1 MEDGMDDSSSNEYD
15 SSTDSSAASSQE
27 DSSLGGSDNSSSSSE
42 ESLDPLTKLEDCKVN
57 GTVLQLPQGLC
68 EQEDVFQQLLSHET
82 WKNLSSANR
91 EHLKKFL
98 PTFTSNNDAEQEA
111 SLQLLFSGE
120 NMRFGN
126 PLKDFHRNLKNG
138 YYRPDIARMRC
149 LLKKALSREY
159 NYSQK
164 RYYFRVMKSVL
175 VSRQKLLQA
184 ANILPPGVNPKVP
197 KLPAPPRTQHLS
209 TREFRTR
216 RRYFQELRAVRQEV
230 GESGHSSDDEN
241 YPEGPPAQM
250 NKKLKRRLSVLETS
264 LCPEMRRVVST
275 LAAKPAGLDLAANVT
290 ASNNPYEI
298 SDDAYR
304 NMLVRHKKR
313 RLAGDVH
320 PELNCLG
327 RSLHDVVDRAN
338 RIMSKKGL
346 PSGIMKF
353 ESPLTLGKQHSKQ
366 VQKRRNSKVQQE
378 SAVPSPGPIVMADSS
393 DMAESDD
400 DDVIS
405 VTRLTEDTDK
415 LQKVRDKKL
424 VEKDKENESK
434 ERGKE
439 RDLEKE
445 REKEKVVIKD
455 KEQEEW
461 DKFIGNDA
469 DKLAIV
475 SSPRASTGKPKKK
488 NVVARPGKP
497 NNLSGLPT
505 SRRILKGE
513 LENAVDNI
521 LNTGTTP
528 SLTDTKSL
536 QTVKEPP
543 TQSIQT
549 PKLLLQDQL
558 KEEDVGVKVVQT
570 TTSFPTAQNSSLL
583 QDLSNID
590 MMSLPIDIEEPEGE
604 LNIEYAPPTPSLMQ
618 DTHLCFFS
626 LLRDLICTARE
637 QSMSLSNLQAGLRKW
652 QESPISPLNDWYPL
666 AANSGGW
673 VASLTSALTF
683 LSGQLPD
690 MHPDEFVPYLEY
702 KPALRKYQWI
712 GAGRDSDNLLMP
724 LCTYWLERRDEA
736 AEMQSR
742 ENKKRQDQFNSER
755 DLDNIYVD
763 DDEMGA
769 TLPVDPSNDF
779 SDRVESPLPS
789 CNPTDWIVVPTTLEE
804 KLEFRSQE
812 LERFAN
818 PLRAFTYKM
827 HGYDSVVGPLRG
839 VYSTGSGNVKP
850 RGHSLLVSDR
860 PNYVTILALVRDA
873 VARLPNGQGTRMDI
887 CELLKDSQY
896 LKPGATE
903 QTVQSVVS
911 GALDRLHYEPDPCVK
926 YEPKRKIWI
935 CLHRS
940 RSMEEYEQMHQQQQ
954 GMGKYKNQ
962 RKTGSRVKKE
972 KDNKAETKAAVATV
986 ANAPRLVPQVEAEV
1000 TNMPTGLHTIQ
1011 VTTRPAVSL
1020 TSGSLWNTP
1029 MELPLLPST
1038 TSSTASTMV
1047 STPSATAPITLS
1059 TPSPSPRTILSGR
1072 LPSSPAVGRKSS
1084 KKQILAVESVD
1095 TIAPVSAS
1103 NVRSVLSSPSA
1114 TADGSKPVQQQ
1125 ILMGGRLISSTAG
1138 RKSLVM
1144 TSSSGVQQVMQLA
1157 TPSKQSTAGTVISSQ
1172 GTVILSASPITV
1184 NANTT
1189 AVCNTTSSS
1198 TVQWA
1203 TVATSPG
1210 TGQRPTMVIPQ
1221 PQQSSPKK
1229 TVEVK
1234 RTLAKPSEA
1243 SGLTGLTQTVTLD
1256 ANAQRQ
1262 LKQQQQLLLMK
1273 QRQQQAIAQQ
1283 VVSQQ
1288 TVPQQVIAQQVLA
1301 QQAVQQQ
1308 AVTQQA
1314 IQQQVIAQQVVPQ
1327 QSVVQQGIQPQTVHQ
1342 AAQQQTAQQQQIQQ
1356 HQQFQLQLQQQQQI
1370 QLQQQLQA
1378 QQLQQV
1384 QPQLQAIQPQ
1394 EPSKNQDHDQRV
1406 QALELDSKQQEQL
1419 QQQKQQKIALPT
1431 VQKQQ
1436 LQQQTLQ
1443 LLQQQLK
1450 DKPGA
1455 LSLSNIQLVDQS
1467 GTVMAVQTSE
1477 SGATIARPRQNLV
1490 LVRQAGGDQAA
1501 LTAMVQKQQQLL
1513 LLKQKQQQSVKELS
1527 EAQQQQLQLRQRQV
1541 QELLKQ
1547 QLKAQQAGKVQPAA
1561 AQGQLQQQIVV
1572 VSGSSQQQVK
1582 QQLTAAQQKQA
1593 QTQLVVLKQPRG
1605 QGQLVNAVGGILPQ
1619 QMFVVKTKAGAGQK
1633 QVLTQLTAEQQ
1644 AGLLALQRQQQQQL
1658 QIQQQQQQQPQQ
1670 QLQQQPIAQQQHLQQ
1685 NPPPLQLQQQPVTT
1699 AVSQIQL
1706 VDQSQQRQQIQQVL
1720 QSQGKGVRGTSI
1732 LGQGILTTAALTS
1745 STVTTASAK
1754 QGPPPMVAKVVTNS
1768 HGQLIT
1774 MEALQA
1780 QSKAGTLR
1788 VAPAVGKAG
1797 QPNQLIQIA
1806 GSGTGS
1812 VPQFAVV
1819 SQGNIISLAS
1829 SINTQR
1835 IVPQALTLSASG
1847 STTTAVTAS
1856 KMSAGI
1862 MNATISQPSGN
1873 LRMVGGTGLNIA
1885 HIGGKPVLLASKQQG
1900 LQGQNV
1906 ILTSPGGGQQT
1917 VLLASQPLRPAS
1929 SVSGTTSQPAVTAAA
1944 GSNAVVLQQAG
1955 GTQQILLPPGFQ
1967 GGTINLKSIQGIQG
1981 LQGLKVIPVAQA
1993 TQADGTKGRSQMF
2006 ARIISPSTVRA
2017 SGVQQQQAIGVA
2029 VAAAGTAGTTTVA
2042 AAHSAQAPGLGT
2054 PITPTTT
2061 I

>member
-1 MEDGMDDSSSNEYD
+1 MDDSSSNEYD
-15 SSTDSSAASSQE
+15 SSTDSSAPSSPE

-82 WKNLSSANR
+82 WKNISSASR

-98 PTFTSNNDAEQEA
+98 PNFKSNNDAEQEA
-111 SLQLLFSGE
+111 TLQLLFSGE
-120 NMRFGN
+120 NVRFGN

-197 KLPAPPRTQHLS
+197 KLPAPPRTQQLS
-209 TREFRTR
+209 TREYRTR

-275 LAAKPAGLDLAANVT
+275 LASKPAGLDLAANVT

-298 SDDAYR
+298 SDEAYR
-304 NMLVRHKKR
+304 NMLTRHKKR

-346 PSGIMKF
+346 PSGVIKF
-353 ESPLTLGKQHSKQ
+353 ESPLTLVKQHSKQ
-366 VQKRRNSKVQQE
+366 LQKRRNSKAQQE
-378 SAVPSPGPIVMADSS
+378 SAVQSPGPIMMADSS
-393 DMAESDD
+393 ESDD
-400 DDVIS
+400 EDVIS
-405 VTRLTEDTDK
+405 VTRLNNDSDRA
-415 LQKVRDKKL
+415 QKVQRDRKVL
-424 VEKDKENESK
+424 DKDKEYESK
-434 ERGKE
+434 ERCKE

-445 REKEKVVIKD
+445 REKEKVVSKD
-455 KEQEEW
+455 SKEQDEW
-461 DKFIGNDA
+461 DKFIGNDTA
-469 DKLAIV
+469 VCNPNTSA
-475 SSPRASTGKPKKK
+475 GKSKKK
-488 NVVARPGKP
+488 NVLARPGKT

-513 LENAVDNI
+513 LENAVDNL
-521 LNTGTTP
+521 LNTGSSP
-528 SLTDTKSL
+528 SKQSLNDTKSV
-536 QTVKEPP
+536 QIVKEQPS
-543 TQSIQT
+543 QSIQMLT
-549 PKLLLQDQL
+549 PKLLVQEQL
-558 KEEDVGVKVVQT
+558 KEEDVGVKVIQT
-570 TTSFPTAQNSSLL
+570 TTSLPTTQNPSLL

-590 MMSLPIDIEEPEGE
+590 MMSLPVDIEETEGE
-604 LNIEYAPPTPSLMQ
+604 LNIEYAPTTPSLMQ

-666 AANSGGW
+666 AASSGGW

-769 TLPVDPSNDF
+769 ILPVDPSNDY

-789 CNPTDWIVVPTTLEE
+789 CNPTDWVVVPTTLEE

-818 PLRAFTYKM
+818 PLRAFTYRM

-954 GMGKYKNQ
+954 GMGKYKTQ
-962 RKTGSRVKKE
+962 RKSSGRVKKE

-1038 TSSTASTMV
+1038 LSSSSSSTVAST
-1047 STPSATAPITLS
+1047 PNASAPLT
-1059 TPSPSPRTILSGR
+1059 TPSPSSRTILSGR
-1072 LPSSPAVGRKSS
+1072 LPSSPTVARKSS
-1084 KKQILAVESVD
+1084 KKQIVAIEAVDPV
-1095 TIAPVSAS
+1095 APVSGT

-1114 TADGSKPVQQQ
+1114 TTDGSKPAQQQ

-1144 TSSSGVQQVMQLA
+1144 TSSSGMQQVVQLA
-1157 TPSKQSTAGTVISSQ
+1157 TPPKQSAPGTVISSQ
-1172 GTVILSASPITV
+1172 GAVILSASPITV
-1184 NANTT
+1184 NASTV

-1203 TVATSPG
+1203 TVATSSS

-1221 PQQSSPKK
+1221 PQQGSPKK

-1234 RTLAKPSEA
+1234 RTVAKPSDA
-1243 SGLTGLTQTVTLD
+1243 TGLAGLTQTVTLD
-1256 ANAQRQ
+1256 ANTQRQ

-1273 QRQQQAIAQQ
+1273 QRQQQAVAQQ
-1283 VVSQQ
+1283 AASQQ
-1288 TVPQQVIAQQVLA
+1288 NVPQQVITQQV
-1301 QQAVQQQ
+1301 VQQQ
-1308 AVTQQA
+1308 AVTQHA
-1314 IQQQVIAQQVVPQ
+1314 IQQQVIAQQVAPQ
-1327 QSVVQQGIQPQTVHQ
+1327 QTILQQAIQPAVQQQ
-1342 AAQQQTAQQQQIQQ
+1342 AAQQQSAQQQQIQQ
-1356 HQQFQLQLQQQQQI
+1356 HQQFQLQLQQQQQQQI

-1384 QPQLQAIQPQ
+1384 QQVHTVQSQ
-1394 EPSKNQDHDQRV
+1394 EKSQNQDLDQHV
-1406 QALELDSKQQEQL
+1406 QTLELDSKQQEQL
-1419 QQQKQQKIALPT
+1419 QQQLQQHKQQKIALPAA
-1431 VQKQQ
+1431 QKQQ

-1450 DKPGA
+1450 DKPGT

-1467 GTVMAVQTSE
+1467 GTLMAVQSSE
-1477 SGATIARPRQNLV
+1477 SGASIARPRQNLV

-1513 LLKQKQQQSVKELS
+1513 LLKQKQQQSVKEVS

-1547 QLKAQQAGKVQPAA
+1547 QLKAQQVGKVQPTTT
-1561 AQGQLQQQIVV
+1561 QTQLQQQIVV
-1572 VSGSSQQQVK
+1572 VSGSSQQHVK

-1658 QIQQQQQQQPQQ
+1658 QIQQQQQPQQ
-1670 QLQQQPIAQQQHLQQ
+1670 QLQQQQQIGQQPQLQQ

-1699 AVSQIQL
+1699 AVNQIQL
-1706 VDQSQQRQQIQQVL
+1706 VEQGQQRQQIQQVL

-1780 QSKAGTLR
+1780 QTKAGTLR

-1806 GSGTGS
+1806 GSGAGS

-1856 KMSAGI
+1856 KMSAGTV
-1862 MNATISQPSGN
+1862 NASIAQPSGN

-1906 ILTSPGGGQQT
+1906 ILTAPGGGQQT

-1967 GGTINLKSIQGIQG
+1967 GGTINLKSLQGIQG

-1993 TQADGTKGRSQMF
+1993 AQADGTKGRSQMF

-2017 SGVQQQQAIGVA
+2017 SGVQQQQQAIGVA
-2029 VAAAGTAGTTTVA
+2029 VAASSTTGTTAVA
-2042 AAHSAQAPGLGT
+2042 AAQGPGQGT
-2054 PITPTTT
+2054 QVAPTTT